1 MKALIAALALFTA
14 GVMAGDL
21 VIVDGVE
28 IPIPKGGETCEFHSI
43 YCLFGYAPDGT
54 FPGVAYKNA
63 ILAALGD
70 NPVLPY
76 PVCEGN
82 DLSLGGG
89 TGIMNKPCYQLVE

>member
-1 MKALIAALALFTA
+1 MKALIAALALFTVGA
-14 GVMAGDL
+14 MAGDL
-21 VIVDGVE
+21 VIVDGVD
-28 IPIPKGGETCEFHSI
+28 IPVPDGGETCAYHEV

>member
-1 MKALIAALALFTA
+1 MRALIAALALFSVGA
-14 GVMAGDL
+14 MAGDL
-21 VIVDGVE
+21 VIVDGID
-28 IPIPKGGETCEFHSI
+28 IPVPDGGDTCAYHET
-43 YCLFGYAPDGT
+43 YCLFGYKADGT